1 MKQATRSKY
10 LDLFVYI
17 LPMLF
22 SLLPITCFFGWII
35 PLILFLSF
43 GEYGRISEHVRQS
56 LVIFLILSVLNVVFL
71 VLLPGGMTNGELYA
85 NYCFSLLSVSNSTLM
100 TFGLISLAAT
110 IFAESCAGI
119 GIFCVVKNKEII
131 LPLITK
137 LALKIRR

>member
-56 LVIFLILSVLNVVFL
+56 LVIFL
-71 VLLPGGMTNGELYA
+71 PGGMTNGEFYA